1 MRPWRELSE
10 SFRAAVRANVLLGAA
25 CVAFA
30 LWLMGGQWHGR
41 LPNAFTAVALG
52 DGVLCLGLAF
62 FMLAAK
68 KTGSTLLFVLY
79 FLWAYGASIVVMLAQ
94 AVTFV
99 ANGFWL
105 SLLLIPILPFAQV
118 ARSYQA
124 YRDDP
129 GY

>member
-1 MRPWRELSE
+1 MRPWRDLSE
-10 SFRAAVRANVLLGAA
+10 PFRAAVRANVLIGAA
-25 CVAFA
+25 CVACA
-30 LWLMGGQWHGR
+30 LWLMGGQWHGG
-41 LPNAFTAVALG
+41 LPDALTAVALG
-52 DGVLCLGLAF
+52 DGVLCLGLAL

-68 KTGSTLLFVLY
+68 KTGSTLLFALY
-79 FLWAYGASIVVMLAQ
+79 FLWAYGASVAVMLAQ